1 MVDSLEVQGE
11 SDAHPVRTDDQ
22 VVKYCLKYVSK
33 VSHDD
38 ATESTEMT
46 DESGAHWCKAMP

>member
-11 SDAHPVRTDDQ
+11 SDAHPVRTEDQ